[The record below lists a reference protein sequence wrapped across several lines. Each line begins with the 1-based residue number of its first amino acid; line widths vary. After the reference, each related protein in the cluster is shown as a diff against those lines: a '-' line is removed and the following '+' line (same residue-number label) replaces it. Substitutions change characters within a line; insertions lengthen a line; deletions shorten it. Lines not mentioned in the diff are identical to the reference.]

1 MPLFCKL
8 EKSCGDVRYVLKQ
21 IISFFL
27 PFFWEF
33 SWPRKWTLVSHI
45 VGKFFTVGATREAQR
60 VQMKIKMWKIGI
72 YTATL
77 EHKNSLLWSHFITS
91 YPSHWILRTSGC
103 LLAFPTHTALV
114 ALPAHKFPK
123 IFTARH
129 SQPEP
134 KVVHFTS
141 VLLVWLLQP
150 CPCASSQI
158 WSSPIIHRSECSASN
173 PVDWIHRDPLL

>member
-1 MPLFCKL
+1 MWSFAAITEML
-8 EKSCGDVRYVLKQ
+8 
-21 IISFFL
+21 IFFL
-27 PFFWEF
+27 T
-33 SWPRKWTLVSHI
+33 WTLRKLYSNTDFSGPGTIKLPTQVCITLS
-45 VGKFFTVGATREAQR
+45 
-60 VQMKIKMWKIGI
+60 KIKMWKIGI

-91 YPSHWILRTSGC
+91 YPSHWILRTSEV
-103 LLAFPTHTALV
+103 LAFPAHTALV

-123 IFTARH
+123 IFTARY

-141 VLLVWLLQP
+141 VLLDLWLLQP